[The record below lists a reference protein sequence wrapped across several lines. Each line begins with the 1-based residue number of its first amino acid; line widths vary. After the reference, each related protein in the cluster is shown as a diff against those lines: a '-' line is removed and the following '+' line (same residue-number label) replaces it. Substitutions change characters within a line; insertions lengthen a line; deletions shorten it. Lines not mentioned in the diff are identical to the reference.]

1 MSWGGLGDK
10 ELIHKYYIA
19 KERLERDFGLEVV
32 IMPHA
37 LKGSDFVYNHPE
49 LRAKD
54 FMDAIKDKTIKAIFC
69 AIGGSDFVRILPYMD
84 YDVIRN
90 NPKIFMGY
98 SDTTVSHFVMNK
110 AGVVSYYGPSIM
122 CEFGEYVKMIDYT
135 ENAVQNDPVQ
145 NAAFI
150 CCIDVLAELVEKYG
164 DKVLDTIS
172 DGVNSSNVCDYI
184 FIANGM
190 SVLCEAEKITNAD
203 ILKAYVQVA
212 YANGLIAKSA

>member
-1 MSWGGLGDK
+1 MQRLPGRRQK
-10 ELIHKYYIA
+10 IKY
-19 KERLERDFGLEVV
+19 F
-32 IMPHA
+32 
-37 LKGSDFVYNHPE
+37 
-49 LRAKD
+49 
-54 FMDAIKDKTIKAIFC
+54 
-69 AIGGSDFVRILPYMD
+69 
-84 YDVIRN
+84 
-90 NPKIFMGY
+90 
-98 SDTTVSHFVMNK
+98 
-110 AGVVSYYGPSIM
+110 
-122 CEFGEYVKMIDYT
+122 
-135 ENAVQNDPVQ
+135 NDPVQ